1 MHEQN
6 IALLG
11 KLSWDLIPNSSKLWA
26 SILQAKYLR
35 GNGLR
40 YSIVS
45 PSVSYVWKSILKG
58 FHKLKDEKV
67 WLIGNRK
74 DVSIWLDKWCMDV
87 VLIQMV
93 PELRDS
99 DAHLL
104 VADLILEMG
113 SLVCFGLLFLIFVRA
128 WIIWFGILLLM
139 GSFLL
144 NLPTI
149 IGFFIT
155 PVSLLQLLIILG
167 CGNLEFLKR
176 WSILCNS
183 FVMIDCWV
191 VTFVSVG
198 ILRGFWYLLSLSS
211 CQETRAP
218 HTPRLFLS

>member
-11 KLSWDLIPNSSKLWA
+11 KLSWDLIPNSSKLLA

-58 FHKLKDEKV
+58 FHKLKDENV

-74 DVSIWLDKWCMDV
+74 YVSKWLDKWCMDV

-99 DAHLL
+99 DACSSFSGWSYSRDWEFSVLRTPISHFCSG
-104 VADLILEMG
+104 VDNLIWDPALNGEF
-113 SLVCFGLLFLIFVRA
+113 SSKSAYHNWLFHNTRFTIAATNNIRLWKLRVPEKKKYFV
-128 WIIWFGILLLM
+128 
-139 GSFLL
+139 
-144 NLPTI
+144 
-149 IGFFIT
+149 
-155 PVSLLQLLIILG
+155 
-167 CGNLEFLKR
+167 
-176 WSILCNS
+176 
-183 FVMIDCWV
+183 
-191 VTFVSVG
+191 
-198 ILRGFWYLLSLSS
+198 
-211 CQETRAP
+211 
-218 HTPRLFLS
+218 

>member
-11 KLSWDLIPNSSKLWA
+11 KLSWDLIHNSSKLWA

-58 FHKLKDEKV
+58 FHKLKDENV

-74 DVSIWLDKWCMDV
+74 DVSMWLDKWCMDV

-99 DAHLL
+99 DVHLL
-104 VADLILEMG
+104 VADLILEIG
-113 SLVCFGLLFLIFVRA
+113 SLACFGLLFLIFVRA
-128 WIIWFGILLLM
+128 WIIWLGILLLM
-139 GSFLL
+139 GSFSSKSAYHNWLFH
-144 NLPTI
+144 NPSFTI
-149 IGFFIT
+149 AAT
-155 PVSLLQLLIILG
+155 NNIIWLWK
-167 CGNLEFLKR
+167 LRVPEKMKY
-176 WSILCNS
+176 
-183 FVMIDCWV
+183 FV
-191 VTFVSVG
+191 
-198 ILRGFWYLLSLSS
+198 
-211 CQETRAP
+211 
-218 HTPRLFLS
+218 